1 MPRIWRAP
9 TGLELRARE
18 HRKDRIAMPYLLLTL
33 SLICAYLA
41 VRRRSALHLLNATCC
56 AVAAW
61 LRG

>member
-1 MPRIWRAP
+1 
-9 TGLELRARE
+9 
-18 HRKDRIAMPYLLLTL
+18 MPYLLLTL